1 MATNLHIDWETVNTT
16 GRVTEM
22 QSPENWAEAF
32 TKTIGHAIDQA
43 RHGKS
48 DQWIANQTKELG
60 QPISR
65 TAISEYRRGV
75 RKNVPVTDLI
85 VIARVL
91 RVPPIYLLFPDLPE
105 GPSFP
110 FPGQPDTAAVDGM
123 RWFTGESEWETPIS
137 FYGDTEVPGEVFE
150 RIGGSGPTGL
160 AEYAIWGDA
169 TDRTPTSSVESD
181 LVWLTRSLVRAYGML
196 RDSFGSLSEKG
207 DLDPLRAQMFQ
218 QANDQITELTARIKK
233 LGGTF
238 RSPQD
243 GSGPDH
249 G

>member
-1 MATNLHIDWETVNTT
+1 MRMNLHIDWETVN
-16 GRVTEM
+16 RARKVTEM

-91 RVPPIYLLFPDLPE
+91 RVPPIYLLFPNLPE

-110 FPGQPDTAAVDGM
+110 FPGQPDTAAIDGM
-123 RWFTGESEWETPIS
+123 RWFTGESEWATPLPYYSTDEAMPLSVERAGHS
-137 FYGDTEVPGEVFE
+137 FGA
-150 RIGGSGPTGL
+150 
-160 AEYAIWGDA
+160 AEYNTLGDFSS
-169 TDRTPTSSVESD
+169 RERMTSDEAN
-181 LVWLTRSLVRAYGML
+181 LVWLSRSLVSAFRMRYDAIGPGDPETMTSPVNAEMWRKALELIEDL
-196 RDSFGSLSEKG
+196 RK
-207 DLDPLRAQMFQ
+207 
-218 QANDQITELTARIKK
+218 RIED
-233 LGGTF
+233 LGGTVT
-238 RSPQD
+238 RDTD
-243 GSGPDH
+243 GQNRG
-249 G
+249 

>member
-1 MATNLHIDWETVNTT
+1 
-16 GRVTEM
+16 M

-48 DQWIANQTKELG
+48 DQWIADQTKELG

-91 RVPPIYLLFPDLPE
+91 RVPPIYLLFPNLPE

-123 RWFTGESEWETPIS
+123 RWFTGESEWATPLPYYS
-137 FYGDTEVPGEVFE
+137 TDFAMPG
-150 RIGGSGPTGL
+150 
-160 AEYAIWGDA
+160 
-169 TDRTPTSSVESD
+169 SVERAGHSFGAPEYRTFQDNHGREAMTSPESD
-181 LVWLTRSLVRAYGML
+181 IVWLTRSLVNAYRMQYDAIGP
-196 RDSFGSLSEKG
+196 G
-207 DLDPLRAQMFQ
+207 DPETQTSPVNAEMWRQAQ
-218 QANDQITELTARIKK
+218 DQIRDLIKRLEN
-233 LGGTF
+233 LGGTVT
-238 RSPQD
+238 RDAD
-243 GSGPDH
+243 GQNH

>member
-1 MATNLHIDWETVNTT
+1 
-16 GRVTEM
+16 M

-91 RVPPIYLLFPDLPE
+91 RVPPIYLLFPNLPE

-123 RWFTGESEWETPIS
+123 RWFTGESEWATPLPYYSTDDAMPLSVERAGRS
-137 FYGDTEVPGEVFE
+137 FGA
-150 RIGGSGPTGL
+150 
-160 AEYAIWGDA
+160 AEYSTFQDN
-169 TDRTPTSSVESD
+169 TFREMMDSPESS
-181 LVWLTRSLVRAYGML
+181 LVWLTRSLVRAHRMAYDAIGP
-196 RDSFGSLSEKG
+196 G
-207 DLDPLRAQMFQ
+207 DPETQTSPLNVEMWRQAQ
-218 QANDQITELTARIKK
+218 DQIRDLLKRIED
-233 LGGTF
+233 LGGTTS
-238 RSPQD
+238 RDDQA
-243 GSGPDH
+243 H